1 MNREMRRLAEREERR
16 KGGRDE
22 RGRRSPMAPSG
33 GAPGEKR
40 NIFARLLGFL
50 REVRVELMRV
60 AWPSRKQMVAFT
72 TVTLITSAALT
83 GFVMVLDIAFGR
95 VVITFIRT
103 LTG

>member
-16 KGGRDE
+16 KGE
-22 RGRRSPMAPSG
+22 RGRRSPTAGS
-33 GAPGEKR
+33 GAPAGEKQ
-40 NIFARLLGFL
+40 NMFKRLIGFL

-83 GFVMVLDIAFGR
+83 GFVFLLDIAFGR

-103 LTG
+103 LT

>member
-22 RGRRSPMAPSG
+22 RGRRSPTAGS
-33 GAPGEKR
+33 GAPAGEKQ
-40 NIFARLLGFL
+40 NMFKRLIGFL

-83 GFVMVLDIAFGR
+83 GFVFLLDIAFGR

-103 LTG
+103 LT

>member
-33 GAPGEKR
+33 GTSGEKR

-72 TVTLITSAALT
+72 TVTLITSAVLT
-83 GFVMVLDIAFGR
+83 GFVLVLDIAFGR
-95 VVITFIRT
+95 MVISFIRS